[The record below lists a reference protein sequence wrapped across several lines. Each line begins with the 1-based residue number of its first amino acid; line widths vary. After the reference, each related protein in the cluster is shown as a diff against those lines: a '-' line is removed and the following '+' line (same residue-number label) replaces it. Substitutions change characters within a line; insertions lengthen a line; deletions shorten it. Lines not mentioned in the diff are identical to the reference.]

1 MYLYAYENLYPNY
14 NRYLYEVN
22 PTSVGLNINGSWLL
36 GSSSDFSGT
45 ATGLVVDLPR
55 VIAGTRSGSTSYHY
69 HYRFEGLQLERQAVQ
84 TFSNLPHYGM
94 DIVEDGTIGFTCYS
108 GSSCSSLARKIIQ
121 YGDGSITDLR
131 TPTSASSV
139 VTSPN
144 HVTSVQFNAL
154 KFTDPVLLELILYS
168 VPVCVKLITDPVMFA
183 LCDFAAIIVVLFCAI
198 VVIYSSLRLLNL
210 AVLGPSPYTAASSFG
225 SCPSIVNILMYFIL
239 CALPSASPNSSQIQ

>member
-1 MYLYAYENLYPNY
+1 MGTQYTKTQWVCQDYWMISTSFDIAGVDIDEQTGKMYLYAYENLYPNY

-69 HYRFEGLQLERQAVQ
+69 HYRFEGLLLERQAVQ

-108 GSSCSSLARKIIQ
+108 GGSCSSLARKIIQ
-121 YGDGSITDLR
+121 YGDGSISDLR
-131 TPTSASSV
+131 TPTS
-139 VTSPN
+139 
-144 HVTSVQFNAL
+144 
-154 KFTDPVLLELILYS
+154 
-168 VPVCVKLITDPVMFA
+168 
-183 LCDFAAIIVVLFCAI
+183 
-198 VVIYSSLRLLNL
+198 
-210 AVLGPSPYTAASSFG
+210 
-225 SCPSIVNILMYFIL
+225 
-239 CALPSASPNSSQIQ
+239 SAS